1 MSGALV
7 EQVCSPPELP
17 LYLKNVCELK
27 SITGAPSDEE
37 LIGIHAVIQVA
48 NRVVDVQGV
57 GDFMLLARLSEHL
70 FNAQMA
76 RYRGKQLGV
85 IFPEYMIYTPPT
97 LPAHVSVRLEPVTGA
112 PSEEEVIKVQEATR
126 SYQQFSNAPSLFDP
140 RVNMELSQH
149 LFDIQMAR
157 YMQRAKQNPIP
168 VPRQTPGSRLVEQT
182 TDVVEDLN
190 ATTNNIGTGANAIE
204 LIEPGRV
211 VADVGIR
218 DALEASNRLA
228 EQANRLAER
237 ANALIE
243 RSNQLM
249 EQPSQLTNQPKSLAE
264 QPTGIVGRLTEH
276 LERFDRLAERL
287 IKPTDAIGDTLKK
300 MNRVLVWIQH
310 AIVRNRQD
318 NTITAF
324 DCLVNEDGEIPAL
337 SLITGRSSFK
347 YVSADNPNSVTSVN
361 PVIGGATRELRIP
374 NEWLGRFVRF
384 YGVAEGLVENEND
397 ENISLKT
404 GKEAIARIRLRQYLS
419 ACLG

>member
-37 LIGIHAVIQVA
+37 LIGIHAVIRVA

-57 GDFMLLARLSEHL
+57 GDSMLLARLSEHL

-76 RYRGKQLGV
+76 RYRGKHLTV
-85 IFPEYMIYTPPT
+85 IFPEDMIYTPPT
-97 LPAHVSVRLEPVTGA
+97 LPAHVSIRLEPVTGA

-157 YMQRAKQNPIP
+157 YIQRAKQNPIP
-168 VPRQTPGSRLVEQT
+168 VPRQTPGSRLVERT
-182 TDVVEDLN
+182 ADVVEDLN
-190 ATTNNIGTGANAIE
+190 ATTNNTGTGANAVE

-249 EQPSQLTNQPKSLAE
+249 EQPSQPANQPNSLAE
-264 QPTGIVGRLTEH
+264 QLTGIIGRLTEH
-276 LERFDRLAERL
+276 LERFDRLAEGL
-287 IKPTDAIGDTLKK
+287 VKPTEAIGDTLKK

-337 SLITGRSSFK
+337 SLITERSSFK
-347 YVSADNPNSVTSVN
+347 HASADNPNSVASVN
-361 PVIGGATRELRIP
+361 PVIGGAARELRITDK
-374 NEWLGRFVRF
+374 WLGRFLRF
-384 YGVAEGLVENEND
+384 YGVAEELYDND
-397 ENISLKT
+397 ENTSLKK
-404 GKEAIARIRLRQYLS
+404 GMEGYARVRLRQYLS